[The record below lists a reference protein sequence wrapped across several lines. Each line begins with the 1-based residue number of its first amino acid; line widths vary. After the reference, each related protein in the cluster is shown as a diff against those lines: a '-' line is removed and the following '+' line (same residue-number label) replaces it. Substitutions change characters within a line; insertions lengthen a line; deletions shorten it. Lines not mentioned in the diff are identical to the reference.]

1 MAATGTR
8 PVISVGVREDLL
20 AEGVQ
25 GLEVE
30 QVLADDQ

>member
-8 PVISVGVREDLL
+8 PVTSVGVREDLL
-20 AEGVQ
+20 AEGIQ

-30 QVLADDQ
+30 QVLVDEQ